1 MKKIMLSIM
10 MLTMVAGLSFAD
22 EGEQEKAQPQE
33 QEIAKKVVK
42 EVTLRTGTTESVTG
56 KVESV
61 KPADLLT
68 RPRSSMVIVD
78 TAGKTVEFAVKSLAV
93 VYDQAGHFL
102 SLDDVRP
109 EQEVRVDYI
118 QKDGKAKEAAA
129 IKILK

>member
-118 QKDGKAKEAAA
+118 QKDGKAKVAAA
-129 IKILK
+129 AMSK